1 MADLPIK
8 HKYYSDVIDA
18 GGLVAAVQNSLD
30 ANASQLTATG
40 ISESRFPT
48 YARVER
54 GNRFSQVYVAAEE
67 RLFLFD
73 IWRDG
78 VMYGNGRTSNIDE
91 MTTAMNDWIAN
102 SKTVGEI
109 GQLPCI
115 SLVET
120 AHIYDIGGEV
130 DHRWDSYLSNADPY
144 LRELMPFIVLAAQQP
159 SLRQLFPY
167 TSHSTFCF
175 SRCTGYPFSYDCPHV
190 TPADGQFTVGQQ
202 AGKIL
207 GNGDPEFA
215 VSLVLDNLP
224 VQCGPAIRGTADDLN
239 AR

>member
-8 HKYYSDVIDA
+8 HKHYSDVIDA

-73 IWRDG
+73 ISRDG
-78 VMYGNGRTSNIDE
+78 VMYGNGRTSSIDE
-91 MTTAMNDWIAN
+91 MTSAMNDWIAKN
-102 SKTVGEI
+102 RTVDEI
-109 GQLPCI
+109 GRLPCI
-115 SLVET
+115 TLVET
-120 AHIYDIGGEV
+120 AHVYDCGGEV
-130 DHRWDSYLSNADPY
+130 DHRWDSYLSGADPH
-144 LRELMPFIVLAAQQP
+144 LRDLMPFIELAAQQP
-159 SLRQLFPY
+159 LLRNLFPY

-190 TPADGQFTVGQQ
+190 TPADGQFTVGLH
-202 AGKIL
+202 AGKTL
-207 GNGDPEFA
+207 GTGDAKFA

-224 VQCGPAIRGTADDLN
+224 AQCGPAIRGTADTLQ